1 MFRAALED
9 HPHNGWSLFGLE
21 RARSGAQG
29 RDAEADET
37 RAERMDYWANAD
49 VWLMSA
55 RF

>member
-1 MFRAALED
+1 VFLAALDD

-21 RARSGAQG
+21 RALRAQG

-37 RAERMDYWANAD
+37 LAERMEYWANAD